1 MRFFLYGALFSVFV
15 LVARAAQWSPEDYEI
30 FRLNDEI
37 KKDLGDDI
45 NLYSW
50 FDLPNG
56 PKSTLKQIQKAIRQK
71 SRELHPDKLGAVT
84 SKVRKAAEA
93 RYQRLSVA
101 GNIIRDA
108 TSKKRYDF
116 FLSKGFPKLKGS
128 SYLYSRFRPGL
139 LFTLVMLYLIVGALH
154 YVAMKINRREEHK
167 RVANFRA
174 NIKKQAWGGSLLPPA
189 DGSDRRVSAEGSDRT
204 FVVKPSGRVY
214 FEDEES
220 KDVLHLF
227 DECQI
232 NLEPGFKESLLYLV
246 PCWVFNYTIGR
257 ATGKLIDT
265 SIDFEYDE
273 SEDTSNNEKE
283 GPTKS
288 KKKTQRGEKVLLP
301 NGKVVYGRSS
311 ANKRR

>member
-1 MRFFLYGALFSVFV
+1 MRFLLYGVLLSVFA
-15 LVARAAQWSPEDYEI
+15 LVARASQWSSEDYEI

-37 KKDLGDDI
+37 KKDLGEAI

-71 SRELHPDKLGAVT
+71 SRELHPDKLGNVAP
-84 SKVRKAAEA
+84 KLKKAAEA

-108 TSKKRYDF
+108 SSKKRYDF
-116 FLSKGFPKLKGS
+116 FLNKGFPKLKGS

-139 LFTLVMLYLIVGALH
+139 LFTLVMLYLIISALH

-174 NIKKQAWGGSLLPPA
+174 TIKKQAWGGSLLPPT
-189 DGSDRRVSAEGSDRT
+189 DGSDRKVSVEGSDRT
-204 FVVKPSGRVY
+204 FVVKPTGKVY
-214 FEDEES
+214 FEDDEV
-220 KDVLHLF
+220 KGGLHLF

-232 NLEPGFKESLLYLV
+232 NLEPGFKESLIYLA
-246 PCWVFNYTIGR
+246 PCWAYNQTLGR
-257 ATGKLIDT
+257 ATGKIIDT
-265 SIDFEYDE
+265 SIDFEYEDSDDNSSDE
-273 SEDTSNNEKE
+273 KD
-283 GPTKS
+283 GPKKS
-288 KKKTQRGEKVLLP
+288 KKKIQRGEKVLLP

-311 ANKRR
+311 GSKRK